1 MMNKC
6 PFGPKN
12 APLEREFA
20 EIGLI
25 CAKYA
30 APYHQLKPSL
40 RHGRQMVNL
49 CPVIFDLK

>member
-6 PFGPKN
+6 SFGLKN
-12 APLEREFA
+12 APLEREFG
-20 EIGLI
+20 EMSLI
-25 CAKYA
+25 CAKNA
-30 APYHQLKPSL
+30 ALDHQLKPSL